1 MNWLLGGNQRPKNDR
16 FLTPKKTPF
25 ELAQHYVPILKWLP
39 SYQVGQDLKFDLVAG
54 ITVAMML
61 IPQEVSLST
70 IMHVPARLRA
80 LRLQHRALRRQ
91 RLRGR
96 AAHRIHPRAHRG

>member
-70 IMHVPARLRA
+70 IMHV
-80 LRLQHRALRRQ
+80 
-91 RLRGR
+91 
-96 AAHRIHPRAHRG
+96 